1 MRAFTKVSFIAQ
13 TCLASVSLLTA
24 INSVGAVDPNVPS
37 SPIRTENAGNQMRMG
52 QYYTKPFAT
61 NSLWNSRPVS
71 PGFSNFVIPLA
82 KFNPLV
88 ESGNYSSG
96 CFYVDDKSG
105 PMIVKPSP
113 DQKGVYDADAETFQP
128 QVVIPHWPDN
138 LEAAAGT
145 DGHADIYDVSSGLIH
160 SFWKLKKINGLWT
173 ANLYAWSQMNG
184 SGWADPAHY
193 YQGARAVGIG
203 ACPGMIRKHE
213 FLSNDAIYPHA
224 LAMSLDKTGAAPG
237 YVFPAT
243 SADRLSSINTG
254 QIPEGALVMLPSDF
268 DISKIKTPE
277 LIKIVNTLKVYGAYV
292 VDGNYG
298 TPFVI
303 YAEAG
308 SGLNLHKNGYNMKAA
323 NELHLIRQSLRMVTA
338 VKYWVDANGT
348 PFIPERNLNI
358 LSMRGPWGVN
368 KGKGWYKTDPSVGL
382 FNTWK
387 QAVEFGPTTS
397 PIVQSNPTNRFITQ
411 VLWAKPN
418 VGQRFKLTAKTSGGA
433 KLRLII
439 YDQNG
444 RTRVDTYD
452 LINGQSITFNWPDG
466 ELKFNLIATSG
477 VGKGS
482 TVSGTLLRV
491 K

>member
-1 MRAFTKVSFIAQ
+1 MKASMKVFFTAYYLLSAAFALLSIKAIAEIDPNTVGLSVEATSSAQ
-13 TCLASVSLLTA
+13 TSSLQFY
-24 INSVGAVDPNVPS
+24 
-37 SPIRTENAGNQMRMG
+37 TE
-52 QYYTKPFAT
+52 PFRK
-61 NSLWNSRPVS
+61 NSLWKSRPIS
-71 PGFSNFVIPLA
+71 PTFSNFVIPLA
-82 KFNPLV
+82 KFNPLID
-88 ESGNYSSG
+88 SGNYSSG

-105 PMIVKPSP
+105 PMIIKPSP

-128 QVVIPHWPDN
+128 QIEIPHWPAN

-145 DGHADIYDVSSGLIH
+145 DGHADVYDVSSGVIH

-173 ANLYAWSQMNG
+173 ANLYAWAPMNG

-193 YQGARAVGIG
+193 YHGARAVGIG

-213 FLSNDAIYPHA
+213 FLNTDISLYPHA

-268 DISKIKTPE
+268 DVSKIKTPE
-277 LIKIVNTLKVYGAYV
+277 LIKIVNTLKTYGAYV

-308 SGLNLHKNGYNMKAA
+308 SGLNLHKNGYNNKAA

-338 VKYWVDANGT
+338 VKYWIDANGT
-348 PFIPERNLNI
+348 PFIPEKNLNI

-368 KGKGWYKTDPSVGL
+368 KGKGWYKTDPNVGQ

-387 QAVEFGPTTS
+387 QAVIFGPTTS

-411 VLWAKPN
+411 VLWAKPIF
-418 VGQRFKLTAKTSGGA
+418 GQRYKLTAKTTGGA

-439 YDQNG
+439 YDQNWS
-444 RTRVDTYD
+444 TRVDTYD
-452 LINGQSITFNWPDG
+452 LVNGQSITFNWPDG
-466 ELKFNLIATSG
+466 DLKFNLIATSG